1 MANKNM
7 GSGDNRSGRAG
18 QSERGQEQ
26 NRSMPL
32 RQQQQNQRGQQ
43 RDANKGGGGQSHAN
57 QADQTNETG
66 GGLKGDR
73 NR

>member
-1 MANKNM
+1 M
-7 GSGDNRSGRAG
+7 GSGGGRSDRAG

-26 NRSMPL
+26 NRSTPMK
-32 RQQQQNQRGQQ
+32 QQQQNQRGQQ
-43 RDANKGGGGQSHAN
+43 RDANKGGGAGGQSYSN
-57 QADQTNETG
+57 QADRTDDTS